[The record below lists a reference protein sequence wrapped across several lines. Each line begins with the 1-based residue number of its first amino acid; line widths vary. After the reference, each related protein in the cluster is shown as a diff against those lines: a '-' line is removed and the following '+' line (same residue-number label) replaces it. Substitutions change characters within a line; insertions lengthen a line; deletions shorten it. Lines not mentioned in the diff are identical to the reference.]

1 MKAANSHHSNYVSM
15 TKQERTKEKAKL
27 SNDIKKVSNVI
38 SDTKSSISNLT
49 SSILKFRDEISKKK
63 SQVQSLNEIAKKHGD
78 DCIVRWKEDHFKY
91 GQPSNFIKKILH
103 SNRYETERKKA
114 SEIMNSSTPGI
125 SAKESVSALNKQ
137 VNSLQSELQKTK
149 NDFNEEKQLLDDATN
164 IKDDISTKISAIDK
178 IEDDLKK
185 ANETKLKARQ
195 DFCLVYQ
202 SNAGCKALNQEARK
216 VFRKSG
222 TSGFVSGSKVIQEY
236 ERVHGSEIFGRGNKD
251 LKYRIKAQCD
261 DLSSL
266 VKEAAKGFYTPSSK
280 TFTTYRG
287 QGMTSEGIELLK
299 ESFHANPNTVYSPGQ
314 FFSTS
319 SKVGVATDF
328 ANRSTDDI
336 KVLFTVKGDSSNGL
350 SVPGGLT
357 FENDE
362 GESLYSPLAN
372 FKVTD
377 IEGSGSTYY
386 VSLQETKQQTKGV
399 QLLPY

>member
-1 MKAANSHHSNYVSM
+1 MPVGNSIHKAASLSCESM
-15 TKQERTKEKAKL
+15 SRAELNQTKKSL
-27 SNDIKKVSNVI
+27 SDQIKTIQKVKKDIDKPTYELIQQIKSV
-38 SDTKSSISNLT
+38 SSIVKEIK
-49 SSILKFRDEISKKK
+49 SIT
-63 SQVQSLNEIAKKHGD
+63 KKHGD
-78 DCIVRWKEDHFKY
+78 NSTIRLKNDQFKY
-91 GQPSNFIKKILH
+91 GESSSTFKRLFNIDKNRIKAERQEAAKIL
-103 SNRYETERKKA
+103 SNLTGVE
-114 SEIMNSSTPGI
+114 
-125 SAKESVSALNKQ
+125 KESATSKELTLELNSRINDYNQEHDQIKEKLIPYEGQLRALNK
-137 VNSLQSELQKTK
+137 ELKT
-149 NDFNEEKQLLDDATN
+149 
-164 IKDDISTKISAIDK
+164 IVDIENKV
-178 IEDDLKK
+178 KK
-185 ANETKLKARQ
+185 ADEEKLKARQ

-216 VFRKSG
+216 VFRKSD

-280 TFTTYRG
+280 TFTTFRG
-287 QGMTSEGIELLK
+287 QGMTPSGIALLK
-299 ESFHANPNTVYSPGQ
+299 EKFHANPNTVYRPGQ

-319 SKVGVATDF
+319 SKVGVANDF
-328 ANRSTDDI
+328 AKRSTDDI
-336 KVLFTVKGDSSNGL
+336 KVLFTVKGNSSNGL

-372 FKVTD
+372 FKVTS
-377 IEGSGSTYY
+377 IQYSGGLYN
-386 VSLQETKQQTKGV
+386 VSLQETKQIKGA